1 MPDCK
6 GGNFRGT
13 TLLAVINQRP
23 LFLNLSYETVSPVT
37 WRKRPC
43 LLALLCSEGCSGVMS
58 HKRLSAVF
66 HHMTALC
73 NQVSFGDVSLSMH
86 Y

>member
-1 MPDCK
+1 MLDCK

-37 WRKRPC
+37 WRKRPY
-43 LLALLCSEGCSGVMS
+43 LLASFN
-58 HKRLSAVF
+58 LSV
-66 HHMTALC
+66 
-73 NQVSFGDVSLSMH
+73 
-86 Y
+86 